1 MATQVQPFA
10 FRLGITKDWKSRWFH
25 KNEYKNFL
33 REDFLIRD
41 FLTEKLRK
49 SGLDKV
55 ELERSASQLKVII
68 FTSKPGLII
77 GRGGTGAETLKKEI
91 EYKYRRISKTKKG
104 INIKL
109 QIEEITKP
117 EINAQLVAQQIADQI
132 EKRMQFRRTMKQA
145 IEKVMQNKEAQ
156 GVKVRMSGRLDG
168 SEMSRTEWLLQGKIP
183 LQTLRADVDFA
194 TVNAYCTYGVVG
206 IKVWIYK
213 GEIFDSKAA
222 K

>member
-55 ELERSASQLKVII
+55 EVERSANQLKIII

-213 GEIFDSKAA
+213 GEVFEKNKS
-222 K
+222 

>member
-33 REDFLIRD
+33 REDFLIRG

-55 ELERSASQLKVII
+55 ELERSANQLKVII

-91 EYKYRRISKTKKG
+91 EDKYRRISKTKKG

-156 GVKVRMSGRLDG
+156 GV
-168 SEMSRTEWLLQGKIP
+168 
-183 LQTLRADVDFA
+183 
-194 TVNAYCTYGVVG
+194 VG

>member
-33 REDFLIRD
+33 REDFLIRG

-55 ELERSASQLKVII
+55 ELERSSNQLKVII

-91 EYKYRRISKTKKG
+91 EDKYRRISKTKKG

-213 GEIFDSKAA
+213 GEVFEKNKS
-222 K
+222 

>member
-33 REDFLIRD
+33 REDFLIRG

-55 ELERSASQLKVII
+55 ELERSANQLKVII

-91 EYKYRRISKTKKG
+91 EDKYRRISKTKKG

-213 GEIFDSKAA
+213 GEVFEKNKS
-222 K
+222 

>member
-55 ELERSASQLKVII
+55 EVERSANQLKIII

-91 EYKYRRISKTKKG
+91 EDKYRRISKTKKG

-213 GEIFDSKAA
+213 GEVFEKNKS
-222 K
+222 